1 MRKDDP
7 MSTILEQFTEKING
21 TFSFFDRMIL
31 KGHIRQFF
39 STSGRGYFLSQHN
52 ILLKDFSAY
61 ANKVTGDIVSHVEK
75 MAADQHRPMR
85 YLTSAKTPKEQS
97 ALEILKS
104 DPVEEGLICIL
115 SVVEYCQTFQP
126 VKQNDGKLQLCTVNR
141 KCKYYYFYYLDKNFG
156 FMHVKLQTWF
166 PFLIQV
172 YINGREM
179 MKHVFEE
186 NNISYRMYDNSFFE
200 ISDVAKAQELA
211 DRFDSKSLC
220 RQLDLF
226 AHKVNPY
233 LDTIE
238 ETFHQGYYWCV
249 DQCEF
254 ATDVMFKSRGA
265 LEDIYPSLVGHAF
278 YDFKCTDVF
287 SFLGRKLD
295 PKFQGEAVSDYRK
308 RPEGWR
314 IKFKMKSNSIKMYD
328 KFSCLR
334 VEMTINDPREF
345 KIYKDVH
352 HKDGSTSKRWVPMGK
367 TIANLYRYAEI
378 SKASNKR
385 FLNSLQDI
393 VPAGSIE
400 KEINEVCERK
410 KIRGRTITGYN
421 VWSKETMLLFESI
434 SDGKYLIRGFTN
446 KDIRSSL
453 YPQKP
458 DAPKNRG
465 RMSRT
470 FMKLRIHGLIR
481 RIPHSRRYLVTDK
494 GRRIIGALIE
504 TKRKIYPGLAA
515 S

>member
-1 MRKDDP
+1 MN
-7 MSTILEQFTEKING
+7 TILEQFKDKING
-21 TFSFFDRMIL
+21 TFSFFDRIII

-39 STSGRGYFLSQHN
+39 STSGKGYFLSEQN
-52 ILLKDFSAY
+52 VLLKDFSAY
-61 ANKVTGDIVSHVEK
+61 ANQVTSDIVAHVEK
-75 MAADQHRPMR
+75 MAEEMHRPLR
-85 YLTSAKTPKEQS
+85 YLTSAKISKEQT
-97 ALEILKS
+97 AMEILKD

-115 SVVEYCQTFQP
+115 SVVEYCQTLQP
-126 VKQNDGKLQLCTVNR
+126 IKNREGKLELRTVDR
-141 KCKYYYFYYLDKNFG
+141 KCKYYYFYYLDKHFG

-179 MKHVFEE
+179 MKHVFDE
-186 NNISYRMYDNSFFE
+186 NDITYKMYDNSFYE
-200 ISDVAKAQELA
+200 ISDIAKAQELA
-211 DRFDSKSLC
+211 DKFDSKSLC

-238 ETFHQGYYWCV
+238 KTFHQGYYWCV

-254 ATDVMFKSRGA
+254 ATDVMFKSREA

-295 PKFQGEAVSDYRK
+295 TKFLGEAVSDYRK
-308 RPEGWR
+308 RPIGWR

-334 VEMTINDPREF
+334 VEMTINDPKEF
-345 KIYKDVH
+345 KVYKDVH
-352 HKDGSTSKRWVPMGK
+352 HQDGTISKRWVPMGK
-367 TIANLYRYAEI
+367 SIANLYRYAEI
-378 SKASNKR
+378 SKAANKR
-385 FLNSLQDI
+385 FLDSLQDI

-400 KEINEVCERK
+400 REINGVCEK
-410 KIRGRTITGYN
+410 KTVRGKTVTGYN
-421 VWSKETMLLFESI
+421 VWSKETMQLFEAI

-446 KDIRSSL
+446 KDIRDVL
-453 YPQKP
+453 YP
-458 DAPKNRG
+458 KNPSEKKIRG
-465 RMSRT
+465 KMSRT
-470 FMKLRIHGLIR
+470 LSKLRAHGLIR
-481 RIPHSRRYLVTDK
+481 KIPHSRKYFVTDK
-494 GRRIIGALIE
+494 GRRVMGALIE
-504 TKRKIYPGLAA
+504 TKRKTYPALAA

>member
-1 MRKDDP
+1 MN
-7 MSTILEQFTEKING
+7 TILEQFKDKING
-21 TFSFFDRMIL
+21 TFAFFDRIII

-39 STSGRGYFLSQHN
+39 STSGKGYFLSEQN
-52 ILLKDFSAY
+52 VLLKDFSAY
-61 ANKVTGDIVSHVEK
+61 ANRVTSDIVAHIEK
-75 MAADQHRPMR
+75 MAEETHRPLR
-85 YLTSAKTPKEQS
+85 YLTSSKISKEQT
-97 ALEILKS
+97 ARDILND

-115 SVVEYCQTFQP
+115 SVVEYCQTLQP
-126 VKQNDGKLQLCTVNR
+126 IKNREGKLELRTVDR

-179 MKHVFEE
+179 MKHVFDE
-186 NNISYRMYDNSFFE
+186 NGITYKMYDNSFYE
-200 ISDVAKAQELA
+200 ISDIEKAQELA
-211 DRFDSKSLC
+211 EKFDSKSLC
-220 RQLDLF
+220 SQLDLF
-226 AHKVNPY
+226 AHRVNPY

-238 ETFHQGYYWCV
+238 KTFHQGYYWCV

-254 ATDVMFKSRGA
+254 ATDVMFKSREA

-295 PKFQGEAVSDYRK
+295 PKFLGEAVSDYRK
-308 RPEGWR
+308 RPTGWR

-345 KIYKDVH
+345 KVYKDVRH
-352 HKDGSTSKRWVPMGK
+352 RDGTVSKRWVPMGK
-367 TIANLYRYAEI
+367 SISNLYRYAEI
-378 SKASNKR
+378 SKAANRR
-385 FLNSLQDI
+385 FLDSLQNI

-400 KEINEVCERK
+400 REINEVCGRKTVRGK
-410 KIRGRTITGYN
+410 KISGYN
-421 VWSKETMLLFESI
+421 VWSKETMQLFEAV

-446 KDIRSSL
+446 KDIRDIL
-453 YPQKP
+453 YPQNPSDK
-458 DAPKNRG
+458 KSRG
-465 RMSRT
+465 KMSRT
-470 FMKLRIHGLIR
+470 LYKLRTHGLIR
-481 RIPHSRRYLVTDK
+481 KIPHSRKYLVTDK
-494 GRRIIGALIE
+494 GRRVMGALIE
-504 TKRKIYPGLAA
+504 TRRKIYPGLAA

>member
-1 MRKDDP
+1 
-7 MSTILEQFTEKING
+7 
-21 TFSFFDRMIL
+21 MII

-39 STSGRGYFLSQHN
+39 SASGKGFFLSEQN
-52 ILLKDFSAY
+52 VLLKDFSAY
-61 ANKVTGDIVSHVEK
+61 ANQVTSDIVAYVEK
-75 MAADQHRPMR
+75 MAEETHRPLR
-85 YLTSAKTPKEQS
+85 YLTSAKIPKEQT
-97 ALEILKS
+97 AMEMLK
-104 DPVEEGLICIL
+104 DNPVEEGLVCIL
-115 SVVEYCQTFQP
+115 SVVEYCQTLQP
-126 VKQNDGKLQLCTVNR
+126 IKNRDGRLELRNVDR
-141 KCKYYYFYYLDKNFG
+141 KCKYYYLYYLDSHFG

-179 MKHVFEE
+179 MKHVFDE
-186 NNISYRMYDNSFFE
+186 NGITYKMYDNSFYE
-200 ISDVAKAQELA
+200 ISDIAKAQELA
-211 DRFDSKSLC
+211 DKFDSKSLC

-238 ETFHQGYYWCV
+238 KTFRQGYYWCV

-254 ATDVMFKSRGA
+254 ATDVMFKSREA

-295 PKFQGEAVSDYRK
+295 PKFQGETVSDYRK
-308 RPEGWR
+308 RPTGWR

-345 KIYKDVH
+345 KVYKDVH
-352 HKDGSTSKRWVPMGK
+352 HQDGTVSKRWVPMGK
-367 TIANLYRYAEI
+367 SISNLYRYAEV
-378 SKASNKR
+378 SKAANRR
-385 FLNSLQDI
+385 FLDSLQDI

-400 KEINEVCERK
+400 REINEVCGK
-410 KIRGRTITGYN
+410 KTVRGKTVTGYN
-421 VWSKETMLLFESI
+421 VWSKETIQLFEAI

-446 KDIRSSL
+446 KDIRIIL
-453 YPQKP
+453 YPKIH
-458 DAPKNRG
+458 AEKKVRG
-465 RMSRT
+465 KMSRT
-470 FMKLRIHGLIR
+470 LSKLRAHGLIR
-481 RIPHSRRYLVTDK
+481 KIPHSRKYLVTDK
-494 GRRIIGALIE
+494 GRRIMGALIE
-504 TKRKIYPGLAA
+504 TKRKLYPELAA